1 MRIPRPLGI
10 GIVITLVAGVYFIS
24 RMSRGSDTDNAS
36 APQLRDPGYAAHDA
50 EVIETGEDGRER
62 LRLTADNI
70 RQRSET
76 GAIELERLAMNY
88 VPTDETPSDK
98 GARPA
103 EPASRDA
110 QRSWR
115 VTADRGTVQA
125 NGDQVRLDGN
135 VNVLAPAPG
144 SGAPVELTTDLLF
157 MSTVAEVIRT
167 ESPVTV
173 KLSGHR
179 ITAVGLQADLKARKL
194 RLESDVHGT
203 FSP

>member
-10 GIVITLVAGVYFIS
+10 GIVITLVAGVYFMS

-36 APQLRDPGYAAHDA
+36 APPLRDPGYAARNA

-62 LRLTADNI
+62 YRLNAEHI
-70 RQRSET
+70 RQQSET
-76 GAIELERLAMNY
+76 GEIELQRLAMNY
-88 VPTDETPSDK
+88 RPTDDSAGNSTP
-98 GARPA
+98 APA
-103 EPASRDA
+103 AVPDA
-110 QRSWR
+110 QRAWR
-115 VTADRGTVQA
+115 VTADRGAVQA

-135 VNVLAPAPG
+135 VHVIGPAPN
-144 SGAPVELTTDLLF
+144 SGLPIELTTDLLF
-157 MSTVAEVIRT
+157 MSLNAEVIRT

-173 KLSGHR
+173 KFSGHR

-194 RLESDVHGT
+194 RLESDVHGK